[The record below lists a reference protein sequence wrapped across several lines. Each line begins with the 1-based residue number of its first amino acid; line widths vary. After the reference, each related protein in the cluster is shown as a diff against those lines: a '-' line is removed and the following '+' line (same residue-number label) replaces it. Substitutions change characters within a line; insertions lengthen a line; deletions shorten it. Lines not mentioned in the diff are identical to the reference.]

1 MFRRKSLAHRIPKLD
16 IIIEEIKIKLLLKSY
31 VIIRRRL
38 NCRNKLTI
46 LTIGLKS
53 HTL

>member
-1 MFRRKSLAHRIPKLD
+1 MFRRKSLVNRIPKLD
-16 IIIEEIKIKLLLKSY
+16 IIIEDIKIKLLLKSY
-31 VIIRRRL
+31 VIIRRSL

-46 LTIGLKS
+46 LSKGLKY